1 MRKRDASG
9 RILSHWTTVL
19 TRPGVATFDA
29 QRPHASWRVVWW
41 SVAAQ
46 AVIEGAAVAWV
57 IAGPASRAGVSSL
70 PFGPKLSLPREP
82 LWLGLAAFAGSFV
95 EFFLFSGLLYA
106 ISRIIGGRGAFRT
119 QAYLMALFWVPLM
132 ALSAI
137 AQPLGVIGSVLGLA
151 ARTYALI
158 LLGPMLASAHDMPLK
173 RAWLALLMV
182 VALGALL
189 ALLAFVFAGAWMI
202 ALLR

>member
-1 MRKRDASG
+1 M
-9 RILSHWTTVL
+9 TVL
-19 TRPGVATFDA
+19 TRPGMATFDT
-29 QRPHASWRVVWW
+29 QRSRASWSVIWW

-57 IAGPASRAGVSSL
+57 IAGPGSQTGVSSL

-106 ISRIIGGRGAFRT
+106 IARIIGGRGAFRT
-119 QAYLMALFWVPLM
+119 QAYLTALFWVPLM
-132 ALSAI
+132 ALSAL
-137 AQPLGVIGSVLGLA
+137 AQPLGVIGSIVGLA

-158 LLGPMLASAHDMPLK
+158 LLGPMLASAHDIPLK
-173 RAWLALLMV
+173 RAWMALLV
-182 VALGALL
+182 IVALGALL
-189 ALLAFVFAGAWMI
+189 ALITFVFAGAWI
-202 ALLR
+202 SAHLR